1 MAGSPVYNGKKPLK
15 GEYQMLN
22 ATIFGLLPIVIFFVV
37 NWFAAGEFYKL
48 AEDKGYHSRKYF
60 WWAFLVPVVGYILI
74 AAMPDRGAD
83 QRTVYNQDLPEL

>member
-1 MAGSPVYNGKKPLK
+1 MAIASV
-15 GEYQMLN
+15 
-22 ATIFGLLPIVIFFVV
+22 FSLLPIVIFFVV

-74 AAMPDRGAD
+74 AAMPDRGAGSH
-83 QRTVYNQDLPEL
+83 TVYNQDLPEL